1 MRFDLIDL
9 TLFQHTLECGRIT
22 AGAQRSHLSL
32 PAASAR
38 IRAMEASLGI
48 PLLERN
54 RRGVQP
60 TPAGQALL
68 QHARL
73 IAQQVERLQYDL
85 GQYAQGQQGQVRLL
99 CNTAAL
105 SEYLPELLASYLVD
119 NPGVSLDVQEQPSLR
134 IVQAI
139 TQGLADLGI
148 VSTDAPSEHLQTRA
162 FRDDPLVLVM
172 PQGHELAAVAD
183 PDFITSLAHRHVGLG
198 ADSALALYLEEQAL
212 RLGRRMQVRVRAEG
226 FDGVI
231 RMVAGGAGV
240 AVVPLASVRRW
251 EHLLALRWVAL
262 REPWANRRL
271 LLCARDFTQLPGY
284 AAALAKHLLSG
295 GHCAAASSRNA
306 ADARNPDREA

>member
-1 MRFDLIDL
+1 MHFDLIDL
-9 TLFQHTLECGRIT
+9 SLFRHTLECGNIT
-22 AGAQRSHLSL
+22 AGARRSHLSL

-105 SEYLPELLASYLVD
+105 TEYLPELLAAYLVEY
-119 NPGVSLDVQEQPSLR
+119 PGVSVDVQEQPSLR

-139 TQGLADLGI
+139 TQGTADLGI
-148 VSTDAPSEHLQTRA
+148 ISTAAPSEHLQVRP
-162 FRDDPLVLVM
+162 FREDPLVLIM
-172 PQGHELAAVAD
+172 P
-183 PDFITSLAHRHVGLG
+183 LAHPLAGHPAPRFVDSLVHGHVGLG
-198 ADSALALYLEEQAL
+198 ADSALALHLEEQAL

-240 AVVPLASVRRW
+240 GVVPLASVRRW
-251 EHLLALRWVAL
+251 EGALPLRWVAL
-262 REPWANRRL
+262 EEDWANRRL
-271 LLCARDFTQLPGY
+271 QLCSRDFAGLPGY
-284 AAALAKHLLSG
+284 AAALVERLGLG
-295 GHCAAASSRNA
+295 
-306 ADARNPDREA
+306 D

>member
-1 MRFDLIDL
+1 MHFDLIDL
-9 TLFQHTLECGRIT
+9 SLFRHTLECGNIT
-22 AGAQRSHLSL
+22 AGARRSHLSL

-38 IRAMEASLGI
+38 IRAMETSLGI
-48 PLLERN
+48 ALLERN

-105 SEYLPELLASYLVD
+105 TEYLPELLAAYLVAF
-119 NPGVSLDVQEQPSLR
+119 PGVSVDVQEQPSLR

-139 TQGLADLGI
+139 TQGTADLGI
-148 VSTDAPSEHLQTRA
+148 ISTAAPSEHLQVRP
-162 FRDDPLVLVM
+162 FREDPLVLIM
-172 PQGHELAAVAD
+172 PLTHPLAAEPSPRFVD
-183 PDFITSLAHRHVGLG
+183 SLVHGHVGLA
-198 ADSALALYLEEQAL
+198 ADSALALHLEEQAL

-240 AVVPLASVRRW
+240 GVVPLASVRRW
-251 EHLLALRWVAL
+251 EGVLPLRWVAL
-262 REPWANRRL
+262 EEDWANRRL
-271 LLCARDFTQLPGY
+271 QLCDRDFAGLPGY
-284 AAALAKHLLSG
+284 AAALVERLGLE
-295 GHCAAASSRNA
+295 
-306 ADARNPDREA
+306 D